1 MEKFLIES
9 GVSPKLSK
17 IEKLSIKILK
27 LALRFQEWAI
37 IILSETKQKTSYDSG
52 KILEG
57 QRLIDRVIGTNL

>member
-9 GVSPKLSK
+9 GVSSKLSK

-37 IILSETKQKTSYDSG
+37 IILSETKQKASYDSG